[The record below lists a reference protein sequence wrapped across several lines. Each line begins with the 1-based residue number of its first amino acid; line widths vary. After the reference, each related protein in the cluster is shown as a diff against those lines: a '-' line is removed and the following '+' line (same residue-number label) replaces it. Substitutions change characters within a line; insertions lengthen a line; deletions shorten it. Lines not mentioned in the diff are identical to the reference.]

1 MSVNDAIAALP
12 AYKSLTSFIKA
23 ENKKALEDTVSEFK
37 DLAKKSESQIEDFLW
52 DTYNAIFAVAKQTS
66 PENQT
71 PLVDLL
77 QRLRGSTVTASDGQP
92 LKLNSQVVW
101 KDLPTFGWVAR
112 DLWNFGEY
120 THLMQQANMP
130 SKYRCLVPEN
140 SPQLT
145 HPDAFDTSAS
155 AEEKASWINLS
166 AFAAQLTARADL
178 TNPQD
183 PFDFSLYGLWALRS
197 AFEEEQAAD
206 AAEGQTIATRLA
218 YQWTVHAKDALYK
231 LSTKSRDFEGKSGK
245 PGSKFADREWKGL
258 NEERWQSWIDGFAA
272 VSQSTSDKEVS
283 ALAKEA
289 AEKMKSK

>member
-23 ENKKALEDTVSEFK
+23 DDKKALDDTVSEFR

-66 PENQT
+66 PEHQT
-71 PLVDLL
+71 PLIDFL
-77 QRLRGSTVTASDGQP
+77 QRLRETTVTASDGQP

-112 DLWNFGEY
+112 DLWNF
-120 THLMQQANMP
+120 
-130 SKYRCLVPEN
+130 
-140 SPQLT
+140 
-145 HPDAFDTSAS
+145 DAFDTSAS
-155 AEEKASWINLS
+155 AEEKASWTNLS

-231 LSTKSRDFEGKSGK
+231 LSTKKRDFEGKSGK

-258 NEERWQSWIDGFAA
+258 SEERWQSWTDGFAA
-272 VSQSTSDKEVS
+272 VSQSSSDKEVS